1 MVTYFLTFLKH
12 GFPAFS
18 LFLTPAPEWL
28 NYLIYKEKTEQ
39 IQLGFGCSWC
49 LGRDSNSHAYQAG
62 DFESPVSTIS
72 PPRHFLCG
80 AGKRSRTSDLRITNA
95 LLYQLSYTG
104 TQEMRLYRKR
114 LFCAIRCR
122 REVYSENSRKLTSEV
137 VAHMKPSWKERLG
150 LENASR
156 LRTLHQ
162 YSKNVLG
169 YLTWPAA
176 REAAPGVNSFTIQ
189 NSG

>member
-1 MVTYFLTFLKH
+1 M
-12 GFPAFS
+12 
-18 LFLTPAPEWL
+18 
-28 NYLIYKEKTEQ
+28 
-39 IQLGFGCSWC
+39 
-49 LGRDSNSHAYQAG
+49 
-62 DFESPVSTIS
+62 STIS

-176 REAAPGVNSFTIQ
+176 REAAPGVNLSPYKTLVEPQKEKQCRNPRPFYSRTGDS
-189 NSG
+189 NACDLKLGRFRN

>member
-1 MVTYFLTFLKH
+1 MKWRTNGALGKPVPEKRKTAMF
-12 GFPAFS
+12 A
-18 LFLTPAPEWL
+18 EWL
-28 NYLIYKEKTEQ
+28 NKAV
-39 IQLGFGCSWC
+39 CS
-49 LGRDSNSHAYQAG
+49 
-62 DFESPVSTIS
+62 
-72 PPRHFLCG
+72 G
-80 AGKRSRTSDLRITNA
+80 AGNGTRTHDLRITNA

-150 LENASR
+150 SENASR

-169 YLTWPAA
+169 YLTWSAA